1 MSNRWIKLS
10 TKICNWG
17 WYTDGNTMRVF
28 VHLLLMAASRDAE
41 YKGANIRRGEVA
53 VTWQQIADALEMTY
67 REVRTAV
74 THLKSTGEIAV
85 TKHSKYSLVR
95 VVNYDAY
102 QCDDRQNGRQ
112 TAGRWQAD
120 DNHGE
125 ELNINKIRKKELLDY
140 NTRARAREENKN
152 IIPVKRVA
160 AHAFEERTDDSSY
173 KDIYTSWEEGS
184 V

>member
-1 MSNRWIKLS
+1 MKSLNGWIKLDR
-10 TKICNWG
+10 KICDWG
-17 WYTDGNTMRVF
+17 WYHDGNTMRVF
-28 VHLLLMAASRDAE
+28 VHLLLMATSKDAE
-41 YKGANIRRGEVA
+41 YSGANIRRGEVA
-53 VTWQQIADALEMTY
+53 VTWQKIADALGMTY

-112 TAGRWQAD
+112 TAGRRQAD
-120 DNHGE
+120 DNHDE
-125 ELNINKIRKKELLDY
+125 ELNINRTRNKEIKNY
-140 NTRARAREENKN
+140 YTRARAREENKN

-160 AHAFEERTDDSSY
+160 AHAFEERSDDSSLA
-173 KDIYTSWEEGS
+173 DIYAN
-184 V
+184 

>member
-10 TKICNWG
+10 TKICKWG

-28 VHLLLMAASRDAE
+28 VHLLLMAASRDTK

-125 ELNINKIRKKELLDY
+125 ELNINRIRNKELLDY
-140 NTRARAREENKN
+140 TRARAREENKN

-160 AHAFEERTDDSSY
+160 AHAYEERSDDSFVSSLA
-173 KDIYTSWEEGS
+173 DIYAN
-184 V
+184 

>member
-10 TKICNWG
+10 TKICKWG

-28 VHLLLMAASRDAE
+28 VHLLLMAASMDTE

-74 THLKSTGEIAV
+74 THLKSTGEITV

-112 TAGRWQAD
+112 TAGRRQAD
-120 DNHGE
+120 GNHDE
-125 ELNINKIRKKELLDY
+125 ELNINRIRNKELLDY
-140 NTRARAREENKN
+140 YTRARAREENKN

-160 AHAFEERTDDSSY
+160 AHAFEERSDDSSY
-173 KDIYTSWEEGS
+173 TDIYAN
-184 V
+184 

>member
-67 REVRTAV
+67 KEVRAAV
-74 THLKSTGEIAV
+74 THLKSTGEITV
-85 TKHSKYSLVR
+85 TRHSKYSLVR

-102 QCDDRQNGRQ
+102 QCDDRQNGNQRAIRGQ
-112 TAGRWQAD
+112 SEG
-120 DNHGE
+120 NHGE
-125 ELNINKIRKKELLDY
+125 ELNINRIRNKELLDY
-140 NTRARAREENKN
+140 TRARAREENKN

-160 AHAFEERTDDSSY
+160 AHAFEERTDDSSLA
-173 KDIYTSWEEGS
+173 DIYAN
-184 V
+184 